1 MTAATPCPV
10 CGTPIIFART
20 PDRHLVPVAAE
31 PDPAGHVTI
40 APPVTPWHRPTA
52 TVHASPPAPGET
64 RHATHYHPPR
74 PTPGRPA
81 DRQA

>member
-1 MTAATPCPV
+1 MTAATPCPE

-20 PDRHLVPVAAE
+20 ADRHLVPVAAD
-31 PDPAGHVTI
+31 PDPAGRVTLT
-40 APPVTPWHRPTA
+40 PPATPWHRPA
-52 TVHASPPAPGET
+52 TTVGPPAVGET
-64 RHATHYHPPR
+64 RYATHYHPPR